1 MGTFVETE
9 KGFGKDLRKPFTLM
23 ADKDDRRYILIN
35 IAAFDELL
43 CRKSSSQ
50 TNTIV

>member
-1 MGTFVETE
+1 MH
-9 KGFGKDLRKPFTLM
+9 KPYTLM
-23 ADKDDRRYILIN
+23 ADKDDRRYMLIN
-35 IAAFDELL
+35 IAAFDELF